1 MLSEMQIVER
11 EFARRPPL
19 ADDDRQTQ
27 TPSAPSCAPM
37 PSRPVR
43 WLHAMAWVLATP
55 SAAVL
60 LGRT

>member
-11 EFARRPPL
+11 EFARRPPVIGDH
-19 ADDDRQTQ
+19 AA
-27 TPSAPSCAPM
+27 PAPSVRSPNPM

-43 WLHAMAWVLATP
+43 WLHAMAWVLSTP

-60 LGRT
+60 MGRS

>member
-19 ADDDRQTQ
+19 VDDDRLAQAAS
-27 TPSAPSCAPM
+27 TPSHTPT

-43 WLHAMAWVLATP
+43 WLHAMAWVLEAP

-60 LGRT
+60 LGRS